1 MNSLHFVTVGMSP
14 SIVKNLWDRI
24 GEKGRFKI
32 SHIAHPSFEL
42 AEWSKWASD
51 SPVEFFNGELLEE
64 MPPADRE
71 LLASLEG
78 EGLPTV
84 HNMIMSDRYVC
95 KLPYELALRYATF
108 LTGRL
113 VALYRELRPSAIIGG
128 FDSLHGSLGF
138 AVAKREAIPWFA
150 LCFSALPRGD
160 VAVCTELTPSSMITF
175 EPARAES
182 LYEHAERILKDFE
195 NRKLEAAAYIP
206 PSLLSISFI
215 LKQIPIQ
222 LRTVPRVIERHRRR
236 RFLQF
241 TNSRNS
247 YSLSGMIQEAVRLRK
262 NTWQLPDEILSKYPG
277 DSPYAFFGLHMQ
289 PESSIDVWAHF
300 LSNQVRVIELMA
312 RSLPPTHTLYVK
324 LHKSD
329 APNYARQTLKE
340 ISQFPGVRL
349 VAPSADTYAYIKGA
363 DLIFSIQGT
372 IGLEGAL
379 LRKPVI
385 MFGDSPVKHFPGVST
400 FGKMI
405 DLPRLVREK
414 LRQSSPDRASTIE
427 AFAKYLAPFYPGSS
441 NDWTQ
446 RPTDPEIEG
455 YVHVLRLL
463 ETYVRA
469 GAEWSR

>member
-24 GEKGRFKI
+24 GAKGRFNI

-51 SPVEFFNGELLEE
+51 SPVKFFDGELLEE

-113 VALYRELRPSAIIGG
+113 VALYRELSPSAIIGG

-138 AVAKREAIPWFA
+138 AVAKRESIPWFA
-150 LCFSALPRGD
+150 LCFSPLPRGE
-160 VAVCTELTPSSMITF
+160 VAVCTGLTPSSMITF
-175 EPARAES
+175 EPDRADS
-182 LYEHAERILKDFE
+182 LHERADRILQDFE
-195 NRKLEAAAYIP
+195 NRRLEAAAHIP
-206 PSLLSISFI
+206 PALLSVSFI
-215 LKQIPIQ
+215 LKQIPTQLGAIRKVIQ
-222 LRTVPRVIERHRRR
+222 RRGRR

-241 TNSRNS
+241 TNSKNS
-247 YSLSGMIQEAVRLRK
+247 YSLTGLIHEAVRLRK
-262 NTWQLPDEILSKYPG
+262 NLLQLPDEILWKCP
-277 DSPYAFFGLHMQ
+277 DDRAYAFFGMHMQ

-300 LSNQVRVIELMA
+300 FSNQVRVIELMS
-312 RSLPPTHTLYVK
+312 RSLPPTHSLYVK

-329 APNYARQTLKE
+329 APNYSREALKE
-340 ISQFPGVRL
+340 IARFPGVRL
-349 VAPSADTYAYIKGA
+349 VAPGADTYVFIKNA
-363 DLIFSIQGT
+363 ELIFSIQGT

-385 MFGDSPVKHFPGVST
+385 MFGESPVKHFPGVST
-400 FGKMI
+400 FGRMI
-405 DLPRLVREK
+405 DLPRLVRDK
-414 LRQSSPDRASTIE
+414 LRQSPPDRTSTLK
-427 AFAKYLAPFYPGSS
+427 AFAKYLAPFYPGSC

-446 RPTDPEIEG
+446 RPTDQEIEG
-455 YVHVLRLL
+455 YVGVLNIL
-463 ETYVRA
+463 ETYISA
-469 GAEWSR
+469 GA